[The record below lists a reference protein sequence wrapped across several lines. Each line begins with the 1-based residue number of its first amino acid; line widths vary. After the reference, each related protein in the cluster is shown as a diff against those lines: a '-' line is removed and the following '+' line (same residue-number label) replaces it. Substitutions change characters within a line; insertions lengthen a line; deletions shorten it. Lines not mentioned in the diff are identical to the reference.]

1 MEELTINHEEELFDL
16 ETLITEGVDS
26 RVPIT
31 IEFPDGKKAAAL
43 IRPISTSEFQTIY
56 NGNITSILVN
66 ILEVAL
72 MNKNG
77 EPLPR
82 GLIESMPIGLPV
94 KIIKQIFEIS
104 GIEIKNKTGEVTTQ
118 DLKDS
123 LELFPWLPKRKTTTF
138 NPHKFPRLS
147 D

>member
-1 MEELTINHEEELFDL
+1 MEELAINKEEELFDL
-16 ETLITEGVDS
+16 ETLITEGVDT

-72 MNKNG
+72 MNKNE

-82 GLIESMPIGLPV
+82 SLIEAMPIGLPV

-123 LELFPWLPKRKTTTF
+123 LELFP
-138 NPHKFPRLS
+138 
-147 D
+147 